1 MSTKHFFADAPS
13 LVAQHLKA
21 LVAANPSLC
30 LIEDDRVVYNPS
42 HSPSNV
48 SIISGGGSGHEPA
61 WSGLVGD
68 NLLAAAVNGPI
79 FGSPSAKQIL
89 TGIDA
94 VPSNKGVIL
103 VITNYTGDKLHFGL
117 ACEKAKAKFASKC
130 IPFAVLAATDDV
142 ALGRKR
148 TGMVGRRGL
157 AGNVIVLKVL
167 GAAAGSGIS
176 FDECVAIGS
185 VVNANTVTVGTS
197 LDHCHV
203 PGRQNHETLPEDVCV
218 LGMGIHNEPGLRKL
232 SPIPRIE
239 DLVAEMLN
247 YLIDPNDE
255 ERAYVKFDEGDEV
268 VLLVNNFGGLSP
280 LETSA
285 LTYQTI
291 AALEK
296 EWDIKPT
303 RVFSGIFESSLNA
316 PGFSVT
322 LCNMSKVASQL
333 SVTVPTIMDYLDAP
347 TTAPHWP
354 RPYRTGVKVARE
366 KINGS
371 ATWKVNDAAEF
382 DFKVD
387 PAKLSKM
394 IRTGCERAIAAE
406 PNLTR
411 WDMLMGD
418 GDCGDGVKSVSLDI
432 INRLDNDLKGSGSV
446 LKALDVVSNAVDDMG
461 GTLGAIF
468 GIFIAALVTAVVK
481 RAVTVNELSV
491 SVWGD
496 CVKEALDSLKSHT
509 GARVGDR
516 TVMDVL
522 IPFCE
527 TLYSEKSLES
537 AVEAAH
543 KGADSTW
550 GMIPRFGRATY
561 VTTTSG
567 QSADIPPDPGAWAVF
582 EMVKGLLEGAE

>member
-13 LVAQHLKA
+13 LVGQHLKA

-30 LIEDDRVVYNPS
+30 LIEDDRVVYNHCHRPA
-42 HSPSNV
+42 NV

-61 WSGLVGD
+61 WSGRVGD

-103 VITNYTGDKLHFGL
+103 VITNYTGDKLHFGF

-157 AGNVIVLKVL
+157 AGNVSVLKVL
-167 GAAAGSGIS
+167 GSAAGSGIS

-185 VVNANTVTVGTS
+185 AVNANTVTVGTS

-218 LGMGIHNEPGLRKL
+218 LGMGIHNEPRLRRL
-232 SPIPRIE
+232 SPIPCIE
-239 DLVAEMLN
+239 YLVAEMLN

-255 ERAYVKFDEGDEV
+255 ERAYVKLDDGDEV
-268 VLLVNNFGGLSP
+268 VLLVNNFGGLSS

-291 AALEK
+291 VALEK
-296 EWDIKPT
+296 EWNIKPT
-303 RVFSGIFESSLNA
+303 RVFSGLFESSLNT

-322 LCNMSKVASQL
+322 LCNMCKVASQL
-333 SVTVPTIMDYLDAP
+333 SVTVSTIMDYLDAP

-366 KINGS
+366 KIN
-371 ATWKVNDAAEF
+371 
-382 DFKVD
+382 
-387 PAKLSKM
+387 AKLNNM
-394 IRTGCERAIAAE
+394 IRTGCERVIAAE

-432 INRLDNDLKGSGSV
+432 IKGLDNDLKGSGSV
-446 LKALDVVSNAVDDMG
+446 LKALDVVRNAVDDMG

-481 RAVTVNELSV
+481 RAGT
-491 SVWGD
+491 
-496 CVKEALDSLKSHT
+496 EALDCLKSHT

-527 TLYSEKSLES
+527 TLYCEKSLES
-537 AVEAAH
+537 AVKAAD
-543 KGADSTW
+543 KGANNTW

-561 VTTTSG
+561 VTTSSG
-567 QSADIPPDPGAWAVF
+567 QSADIPPDPGA
-582 EMVKGLLEGAE
+582 